1 MGAAK
6 DERKTVTVRLGEKEL
21 EFCKKVRQELNMTIT
36 ELMLEAI
43 RIFLWIARTIKN
55 GGQLVLID
63 ENEKE
68 AHIVVPSLEWLKEK
82 DLPKK
87 GGQDGG

>member
-1 MGAAK
+1 MGAVK

-21 EFCKKVRQELNMTIT
+21 EFCTKVRQELNMTIT

-63 ENEKE
+63 ENKKE
-68 AHIVVPSLEWLKEK
+68 AHIVVPSLEWLKVK
-82 DLPKK
+82 DQSK
-87 GGQDGG
+87 GGEDGG